1 VVADDRYIVKIC
13 SAALATHKRSMTTDT
28 EYSSK
33 RTSNVLITFF
43 VTLLCLLA
51 AYGMANQPADYGFR
65 YWSFFDPDNVSLETI
80 QTIPNEDWTPL
91 DGNTYQTH
99 LFDRDFWKVASN
111 PILWLKIEIPRR
123 IKEDALWLELVPNT
137 GVDGLLIQNIDDR
150 WQWIP
155 AEGRNRESL
164 NHVPVNYLTFK
175 LDPKTDTKTAYLKL
189 NTSQVFNFSINIHD
203 YSSLMWTSLYRNL
216 FTGLVLG
223 ALALAFCYNLAVG
236 SAAGERVYIL
246 YAAYIAAMF
255 FYILVYNG
263 YLRVISPEWGGQ
275 GMVARSMVYIVVY
288 AATSFVREFFNTK
301 ALGGLFDQVLKVA
314 QRVILISLVIS
325 LFINDYYAF
334 MLNDTVSIVT
344 MIIAFF
350 SGIYAFRKGHPLAK
364 IYLFAWSFFLAGGLI
379 WSLSWLGFVK
389 PTLLAPNMM
398 LLGTAIEVGLLSLV
412 LSYRYSFLKETSEK
426 LARQYQKYQDLSETD
441 ELTGILNRRGFLKQA
456 EDVIATNQGELA
468 WLSIDI
474 DNFKR
479 FNDENGHIAGDQLLS
494 EFGNMLSARQKR
506 EELAAKLITIQDER
520 APQHS
525 IFGRVGGEEF
535 VIILLNTSMTQAR
548 LYADRLLKEFE
559 EIEVPDHQGNT
570 YSSTLSVGGT
580 MLRGTDT
587 IESIWRRADESLY
600 TAKASGRNQAIFVD

>member
-1 VVADDRYIVKIC
+1 
-13 SAALATHKRSMTTDT
+13 MTTDNH
-28 EYSSK
+28 YSSK
-33 RTSNVLITFF
+33 RLSNVLITLF
-43 VTLLCLLA
+43 VTTLCLLA
-51 AYGMANQPADYGFR
+51 AYGMANQPSNYGFK
-65 YWSFFDPDNVSLETI
+65 YWSYFDPDNISLESI
-80 QTIPNEDWTPL
+80 QSISNEEWQPL
-91 DGNTYQTH
+91 DANMYQSH
-99 LFDRDFWKVASN
+99 LFDKAFWQVSNN

-123 IKEDALWLELVPNT
+123 IKENALWLELVPNT
-137 GVDGLLIQNIDDR
+137 GIDGLLIQNIEDR

-155 AEGRNRESL
+155 AEGRNRESI
-164 NHVPVNYLTFK
+164 NHIPVNYLTFK
-175 LDPKTDTKTAYLKL
+175 LDPRTDIKTAYLKL

-236 SAAGERVYIL
+236 SAAGERVYVL
-246 YAAYIAAMF
+246 YAAYIASMF

-263 YLRVISPEWGGQ
+263 YLRVLSPEWGGQ
-275 GMVARSMVYIVVY
+275 GLVARSMVYIVVY

-301 ALGGLFDQVLKVA
+301 ALGGLFDQVLRIA

-334 MLNDTVSIVT
+334 VLNDTVSIVT

-350 SGIYAFRKGHPLAK
+350 SGIYAYQKGHPLAK

-379 WSLSWLGFVK
+379 WSLAWLGFVK
-389 PTLLAPNMM
+389 PTLLAPNLM

-441 ELTGILNRRGFLKQA
+441 ELTGIYNRRGFLKQA
-456 EDVIATNQGELA
+456 EEVISTNKNELA

-479 FNDENGHIAGDQLLS
+479 FNDDNGHIVGDQLLS
-494 EFGNMLSARQKR
+494 EFGSMLNARQRR
-506 EELAAKLITIQDER
+506 EELAAKLVTIEDEA
-520 APQHS
+520 APQMS

-535 VIILLNTSMTQAR
+535 AIILRNTSMTQAR

-559 EIEVPDHQGNT
+559 ELEVTDHQGQS
-570 YSSTLSVGGT
+570 YSSTLSIGGT
-580 MLRGTDT
+580 MLRPTDT
-587 IESIWRRADESLY
+587 IETIWRRADESLY